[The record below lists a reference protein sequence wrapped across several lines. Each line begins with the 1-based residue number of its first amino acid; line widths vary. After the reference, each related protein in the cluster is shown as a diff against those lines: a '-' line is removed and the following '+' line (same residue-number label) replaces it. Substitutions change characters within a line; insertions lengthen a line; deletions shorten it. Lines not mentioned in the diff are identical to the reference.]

1 MQLSQNA
8 NPKGLSHHN
17 LSVTEHVGSQSHE
30 HWDSMS
36 ILLHHWAFLSP
47 CLYSVVEN
55 LTWTI
60 QAGLFLLVQS
70 HIFCLNSPIPGP
82 LLPDWPW
89 TGCGDEGGSRHGR
102 PPGLWRALSPSSA
115 VASCLGDAAW
125 VLRSSSFPSCLLMM
139 HTNPAC
145 PGTGRSKRHLCH
157 KHRSFQLSL
166 HSLILPVPPWRLRTS
181 QLFTQNHVR
190 CQDAV
195 NCPEYIFPD
204 TSFTLTL
211 HSWGPGKKVSAS
223 PFLLVSNLSEISS
236 TMCHPPTTSSGMVRR
251 GSFTMGLRSLALSPC
266 SLPHFSGN
274 HYNQKWSWSPLRVM

>member
-8 NPKGLSHHN
+8 SPKGLSHHN
-17 LSVTEHVGSQSHE
+17 LSVTERVGSQSHE

-89 TGCGDEGGSRHGR
+89 TGCGEEGGWRPGR

-115 VASCLGDAAW
+115 VAAASEMQPVLIIPLVSPDDAHKPSMSWDRQEQTPSLSQAQ
-125 VLRSSSFPSCLLMM
+125 VISTLSAFAHSSGASLEAQDFPAVHPEPREVPRCCELPRVHFS
-139 HTNPAC
+139 
-145 PGTGRSKRHLCH
+145 RHLFYLD
-157 KHRSFQLSL
+157 SPQ
-166 HSLILPVPPWRLRTS
+166 LRTWEES
-181 QLFTQNHVR
+181 VSLPFSPRIKLIWDIIHHVPSTHHQLWDGTEGLFHNGAQISGIVSMFT
-190 CQDAV
+190 A
-195 NCPEYIFPD
+195 
-204 TSFTLTL
+204 
-211 HSWGPGKKVSAS
+211 
-223 PFLLVSNLSEISS
+223 PFLW
-236 TMCHPPTTSSGMVRR
+236 
-251 GSFTMGLRSLALSPC
+251 
-266 SLPHFSGN
+266 
-274 HYNQKWSWSPLRVM
+274 KPL